1 MKKIISILFITI
13 IIMTAI
19 AVPVNAA
26 CTLSVSRSKTE
37 ALVGENVTVTFTF
50 KDSVAIGGFDITIEF
65 DSSKL
70 TYVSSSD
77 SLGSGTDQVNGK
89 TIRSIHYNN
98 GSTSNSAYLKLTFKT
113 KAVGSAKVAIIK
125 NNEVT
130 DTLGEFLGAPTAST
144 TISVKE
150 ENKSNNANLSSL
162 TVPSGCKL
170 VPAFNKNTT
179 SYTCTVPYSVT
190 KFPMDWT
197 TEDKDAKTSVTP
209 LQTLKVGENS
219 RTVTVTAP
227 DGTKKS
233 YTVKVIREE
242 AKETPV
248 PSSKPDV
255 TQTPTPTPTPTAA
268 PITVTIGENQYTVSS
283 AVTLIL
289 PENFKKEIIE
299 YNSYQVETA
308 VLGNVR
314 LIQLFDG
321 SRDQFYLYDS
331 VEKTFSPYRN
341 ILTKENGYIILDK
354 KPELSIELKEEHIV
368 IGSGEYIGWSSER
381 FGEGYYLLNV
391 VNNEGTNYS
400 ALYCKEDGSIQKLS
414 MTLFAGGAV
423 IESATPALTVT
434 PTPTEPTLSTPLPTE
449 ANGFLEF
456 IKGIEAGYIGL
467 AVCALLLLIIIIVI
481 IVLVVKNNKERKP
494 EHDWGFEEDNSF
506 NFVVED
512 VEEAENASAEAPVS
526 AEEDTDSD
534 FE

>member
-1 MKKIISILFITI
+1 MKKLISFILVIIFALSFMAINVSASCNLSISFSSKEVFVGDQIKVTFSFSASAPVESADVTVQFDNAKFQYVSTSGGLGNLMPNQQGKTI
-13 IIMTAI
+13 KISDYGTGA
-19 AVPVNAA
+19 
-26 CTLSVSRSKTE
+26 TSKTYKI
-37 ALVGENVTVTFTF
+37 TMTF
-50 KDSVAIGGFDITIEF
+50 KALAV
-65 DSSKL
+65 
-70 TYVSSSD
+70 
-77 SLGSGTDQVNGK
+77 GSGTFSV
-89 TIRSIHYNN
+89 
-98 GSTSNSAYLKLTFKT
+98 TSSDIGDAEFNS
-113 KAVGSAKVAIIK
+113 
-125 NNEVT
+125 
-130 DTLGEFLGAPTAST
+130 LGAPTGSAT
-144 TISVKE
+144 ASVKE
-150 ENKSNNANLSSL
+150 ENKSNNANLKWL

-190 KFPMDWT
+190 SFPMDWDE
-197 TEDKDAKTSVTP
+197 EDKDATSTVTK

-314 LIQLFDG
+314 LMQLFDG

-341 ILTKENGYIILDK
+341 ILTKEKGYIILDK

-391 VNNEGTNYS
+391 VNNEGINYS

-414 MTLFAGGAV
+414 MALFAGDAV

-456 IKGIEAGYIGL
+456 IKGIEPGYIGL